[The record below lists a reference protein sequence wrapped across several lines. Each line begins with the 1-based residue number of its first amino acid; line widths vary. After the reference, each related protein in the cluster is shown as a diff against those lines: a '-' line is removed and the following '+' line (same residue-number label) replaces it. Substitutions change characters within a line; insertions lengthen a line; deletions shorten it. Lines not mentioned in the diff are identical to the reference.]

1 MRKLTALSILG
12 LSLAGLGVYRYRRE
26 IVAGALRLRPPRY
39 DVAVNH
45 DLRVPM
51 PDGVALAA
59 DHYFPRSRGS
69 FPTILIRT
77 PYGRGTSV
85 GGSGLLSVFV
95 AQRFAERGFHV
106 VVQDVRGRF
115 GSGGGFEP
123 FVYEASDG
131 RATLEW
137 ISRRAWFNGSLGMW
151 GQSYVGY
158 VQWAAAPG
166 APPFLKALVPSITG
180 SQIPTIGI
188 RDRALGM
195 DTLFR
200 WIYELESMNQGGD
213 STLALLNLFNPLTE
227 KRILGNAFQVLPL
240 AQADQALVG
249 KPVPFYQKWLAH
261 PELEDPYW
269 QAIDHGAHLAK
280 VQAAVHQVGGWYDFL
295 LRETLADYAR
305 LRQAGHTPYLTIG
318 PWMHLS
324 LECAWESLRQGLDW
338 FDSVLRGDH
347 RFVRK
352 LPVRIY
358 IMGSGVWREMRSWPP
373 PSKKTLLFLA
383 EDRRLSYERPGAD
396 EAPDRYIYDPA
407 DPTPAVGGPMMNLQ
421 GGPRDNRSLEARPDV
436 LTYTTPPL
444 QKEVEVIGPVTLV
457 LHAKS
462 SQEYT
467 DFFGR
472 LCDVAPNGRSTNVC
486 DGLLRVEPAVGR
498 LQPDGTLCLEISLW
512 ATAYLFQRGHRMRLQ
527 VSSGAFPRF
536 SRNLGTGEP
545 QLTATHMVT
554 ASQTIYHDA
563 AHPSALVLPV
573 TSGSF

>member
-1 MRKLTALSILG
+1 LRKQTALSVLG
-12 LSLAGLGVYRYRRE
+12 LGLAGLGVYRYRRE
-26 IVAGALRLRPPRY
+26 IVSRALGLRPLRY
-39 DVAVNH
+39 PVSVNF

-51 PDGVALAA
+51 PDGVQLAA

-77 PYGRGTSV
+77 PYGRGPSV
-85 GGSGLLSVFV
+85 GGSGLLSAFI
-95 AQRFAERGFHV
+95 AQRFAERGYHV

-115 GSGGGFEP
+115 GSGAGFEP

-131 RATLEW
+131 RATLDW
-137 ISRRAWFNGSLGMW
+137 ISRRAWFNGVLGMW

-158 VQWAAAPG
+158 VQWAAASG
-166 APPFLKALVPSITG
+166 APPFLKALVPCITG
-180 SQIPTIGI
+180 AQIPTIGI
-188 RDRALGM
+188 RDRAIGM

-200 WIYELESMNQGGD
+200 WIYELEAMDQKERASP
-213 STLALLNLFNPLTE
+213 LALLSRFNPFTE
-227 KRILGNAFQVLPL
+227 NRILGDAFQVLPL
-240 AQADQALVG
+240 DQADRAVVG

-269 QAIDHGAHLAK
+269 QAIDHGARLQK
-280 VQAAVHQVGGWYDFL
+280 VQAAVHQVGGWYDIL
-295 LRETLADYAR
+295 LRETLSDYAR
-305 LRQAGHTPYLTIG
+305 LRSAGHTPYLTIG

-347 RFVRK
+347 RFVRR

-358 IMGSGVWREMRSWPP
+358 VMGSGVWREMRSWPP
-373 PSKKTLLFLA
+373 PARKTPFFLGESRQLLK
-383 EDRRLSYERPGAD
+383 ERPGMD
-396 EAPDRYIYDPA
+396 EAPDRYVYDPA
-407 DPTPAVGGPMMNLQ
+407 DPTPAVGGPMMNLE
-421 GGPRDNRSLEARPDV
+421 GGPRDNRALEARSDV
-436 LTYTTPPL
+436 LTYTSPPL
-444 QKEVEVIGPVTLV
+444 QNDVEVIGPVLLV

-462 SQEYT
+462 SREFT

-486 DGLLRVEPAVGR
+486 DGLLRVEPGNGT

-512 ATAYLFQRGHRMRLQ
+512 ATAYLFQRGHRIRLQ
-527 VSSGAFPRF
+527 VSSGAFPRY

-545 QLTATHMVT
+545 QATATHMVA

-563 AHPSALVLPV
+563 AHPSALILPITV
-573 TSGSF
+573 G